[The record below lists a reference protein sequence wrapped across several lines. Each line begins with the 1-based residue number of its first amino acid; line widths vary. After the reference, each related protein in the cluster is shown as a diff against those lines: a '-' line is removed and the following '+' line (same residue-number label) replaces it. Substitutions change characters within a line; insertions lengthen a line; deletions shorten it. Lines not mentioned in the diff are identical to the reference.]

1 MELTY
6 GIREA
11 DEREVDAGLRDQAFR
26 VRRIPFDPNM
36 PAVDDERVHVCR
48 ADGRLVA
55 SASVMPFG
63 QWFGGG
69 RVPLGG
75 VAAVT
80 VSPEVRGRGV
90 ARTLLRDALAAMRDR
105 GEVLSGLYPTTARLY
120 RSVGYEHAARH
131 VVTGLS
137 IETLARVE
145 VGSDTCEIVP
155 LDPDRIVDTVGP
167 VYEAMAAEHDGWLSR
182 SELWWRRSAHRY
194 ADTDNR
200 RAYTVEAGGEVVG
213 AMLVEHIDPKGSK
226 PGLHLYDL
234 AVDGPFA
241 TTPEALRASLA
252 FLAGHGTTVGEVRTN
267 LPTELL
273 AILVP
278 DQHMGIRTHLV
289 NMLRLVD
296 MPGAVAARGFLVDD
310 VAPIDVAVRDPLAPW
325 NEGRWQL
332 AVEDGK
338 GRLEPGGTGRVGLD
352 AATFAALWSG
362 WASPWHLAAA
372 GRLSEATADDLVAL
386 QRMFA
391 ARSTPHVLDFY

>member
-6 GIREA
+6 GTRRDDEREA
-11 DEREVDAGLRDQAFR
+11 DAELREQAFR
-26 VRRIPFDPNM
+26 VRRIPYDPNM
-36 PAVDDERVHVCR
+36 PTADDDRVHVCR
-48 ADGRLVA
+48 ADGRLVG
-55 SASVMPFG
+55 SAAVMPFG
-63 QWFGGG
+63 QWFGGR

-80 VSPEVRGRGV
+80 VAPEVRGRSV

-105 GEVLSGLYPTTARLY
+105 GEVLSGLFPTTARLY
-120 RSVGYEHAARH
+120 RSVGYEHGARH
-131 VVTGLS
+131 LVTGLS
-137 IETLARVE
+137 IDTLARVE
-145 VGSDTCEIVP
+145 APQGGCEIAP
-155 LDPDRIVDTVGP
+155 LDPDRIVDTVAP
-167 VYEAMAAEHDGWLSR
+167 VYEAMAAQHDGWLSR
-182 SELWWRRSAHRY
+182 SELWWRRFAHRY
-194 ADTDNR
+194 ADVDNR
-200 RAYTVEAGGEVVG
+200 RAYTVTDGGEVVG
-213 AMLVEHIDPKGSK
+213 AMLVEHIDPSGSR

-241 TTPEALRASLA
+241 TTPAAFRAALA
-252 FLAGHGTTVGEVRTN
+252 FLSGHGTTVGEVRSN

-273 AILVP
+273 AVVVP
-278 DQHMGIRTHLV
+278 DQHLSIRTHIV

-296 MPGAVAARGFLVDD
+296 MPGAVAARGYLVDD
-310 VAPIDVAVRDPLAPW
+310 VDPIDLDVRDALAPW

-332 AVEDGK
+332 AVDGGK
-338 GRLEPGGTGRVGLD
+338 GHLEPGGTGRVALD

-372 GRLSEATADDLVAL
+372 GRLPDATAADLTAL